1 MVSNFSGQNQDGNRN
16 SHVYVPYNDGTWK
29 QSTGVDFV
37 NTSNQMFVG
46 NALLS
51 YHKEDFGEL
60 GCGLRYLAS
69 VIKDC
74 YNDGAKGHKK
84 LPVWLIGD
92 HAIALANFSFRF
104 IDALKVLDE
113 SPAQTL
119 ER

>member
-1 MVSNFSGQNQDGNRN
+1 M
-16 SHVYVPYNDGTWK
+16 
-29 QSTGVDFV
+29 
-37 NTSNQMFVG
+37 NTSNQMFVSDLG

-92 HAIALANFSFRF
+92 HAIALANLSFRF

-119 ER
+119 ET